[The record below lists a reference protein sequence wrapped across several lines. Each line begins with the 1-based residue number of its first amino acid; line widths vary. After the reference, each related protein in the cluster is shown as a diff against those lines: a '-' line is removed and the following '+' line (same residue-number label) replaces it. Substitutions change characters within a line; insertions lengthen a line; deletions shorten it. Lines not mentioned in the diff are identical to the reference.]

1 LGAILGFLKR
11 LYEHK
16 EKIILGALVIASI
29 GVGYFEWTGRQDGP
43 DTKGGEPEIPTVND
57 KAPVPQEYPVLGLG
71 NPVPLETQWA
81 MVDEDIFEKPEA
93 EERGPGEDKAAE
105 WPTIVIRSIFDAT
118 KSGNFIAIMEI
129 NGKREFKKEGEI
141 FLESYEVRRID
152 GVRNCLTI
160 VKRGLRSGGEEEREF
175 CKDS

>member
-1 LGAILGFLKR
+1 MGAILGFLKS

-29 GVGYFEWTGRQDGP
+29 GVGYIKWKDQKSP
-43 DTKGGEPEIPTVND
+43 DPDGGETDKIPVASGGPID
-57 KAPVPQEYPVLGLG
+57 PQSYSVPRIG
-71 NPVPLETQWA
+71 NSTSLETQWA
-81 MVDEDIFEKPEA
+81 LVDEGIFEIPER
-93 EERGPGEDKAAE
+93 EKGPGGDKVDE

-118 KSGNFIAIMEI
+118 KTNNYIAIMEI

-160 VKRGLRSGGEEEREF
+160 VKRGSSGEQREF
-175 CKDS
+175 CKED